1 MVALVTM
8 AVAIRA
14 LSSALAGDP
23 VTNNATLNLLNA
35 SFTNRT
41 CVVTT
46 NRYRVSMMWI
56 SRSYAQHCQRP
67 LDLYLPSSEVGGFV
81 NPVGE
86 QPLPRRD
93 TEGVLLLRALKDELT
108 VFLKGEG
115 LQEDEIVLLP
125 DYEDYADIPQ
135 EEP

>member
-1 MVALVTM
+1 M
-8 AVAIRA
+8 AVAIQA

-23 VTNNATLNLLNA
+23 VTNNATLNLLKA

-56 SRSYAQHCQRP
+56 SRTYAQHCQRP

-81 NPVGE
+81 NPVGA
-86 QPLPRRD
+86 QPWPRRD
-93 TEGVLLLRALKDELT
+93 TEGVLLLRALSDELIG
-108 VFLKGEG
+108 FLKGEG
-115 LQEDEIVLLP
+115 LPAEEVLLLP
-125 DYEDYADIPQ
+125 GYEDYGDIPQ